1 MSLPGQVKDGLVAA
15 VQRQRLIREGRL
27 RLVVNEERRARG
39 SLPLESLQR
48 GEEGM
53 EVGQESVVR
62 QRSLGEEGGQL
73 RRKLRRRQR
82 LRSTTQRPEVTPQL
96 QVMLL

>member
-1 MSLPGQVKDGLVAA
+1 MKDGLVAA

-39 SLPLESLQR
+39 RLPLESLQR
-48 GEEGM
+48 EEESS

-62 QRSLGEEGGQL
+62 QRLAVARSRGEEEGQ
-73 RRKLRRRQR
+73 LRRRQR
-82 LRSTTQRPEVTPQL
+82 LRSSTQRPEVTSQL
-96 QVMLL
+96 QVMLI

>member
-1 MSLPGQVKDGLVAA
+1 MKDGLVAA

-27 RLVVNEERRARG
+27 KVVVNEGRRARG
-39 SLPLESLQR
+39 RLPLESLQR
-48 GEEGM
+48 EAESS

-62 QRSLGEEGGQL
+62 QRLAVARSLGEEDGVL

-82 LRSTTQRPEVTPQL
+82 LRSSTQRPEVTSQL
-96 QVMLL
+96 KVMLI